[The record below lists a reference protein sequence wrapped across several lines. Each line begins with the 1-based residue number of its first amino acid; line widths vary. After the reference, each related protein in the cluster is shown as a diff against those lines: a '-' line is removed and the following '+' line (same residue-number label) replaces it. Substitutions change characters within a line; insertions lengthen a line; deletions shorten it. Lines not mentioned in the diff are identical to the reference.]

1 MAGSVRIVSLNVS
14 APGERR
20 VPGLLRYLSDQAADV
35 LVLSETRSGAGHR
48 LLCAGLRGLGFTLHD
63 AHPPVGGRGVLVATS
78 VPTLAADDPYADL
91 SGRASRVRLADGTGP
106 VDVVAIYGPSSPPH
120 GIPPDRKALQRK
132 ESWLLSCMAK
142 LEESWP
148 DPEAA
153 GSLLIGDLNVIPPDH
168 QPLYRSTKLFEY
180 EFFYRLTT
188 ELHMTDL
195 TSEAPGAE
203 YAHTWISHQGH
214 GYRFDHALC
223 DRRLAARITE
233 CAFDHE
239 PRLTGIT
246 DHSAIRVVL
255 DRAGSVRA
263 EC

>member
-1 MAGSVRIVSLNVS
+1 MAGSIRIVSLNVS

-20 VPGLLRYLSDQAADV
+20 VPGLLRWLAGQDAAV
-35 LVLSETRSGAGHR
+35 LVLTETRSGAGHR
-48 LLCAGLRGLGFTLHD
+48 LLCAGLRDLGFTLHD
-63 AHPPVGGRGVLVATS
+63 AHPPAGGRGVLVATS
-78 VPTLAADDPYADL
+78 VPTVPADDPYADL
-91 SGRASRVRLADGTGP
+91 CGRAIRVRLADGTGP

-120 GIPPDRKALQRK
+120 GIPPDRKALARK
-132 ESWLLSCMAK
+132 ESWLLACMTT

-148 DPEAA
+148 APEAA

-180 EFFYRLTT
+180 EFFYRLIT
-188 ELHMTDL
+188 ELHLTDL
-195 TSEAPGAE
+195 TSQVASAD
-203 YAHTWISHQGH
+203 YVHTWVSHQGH

-223 DRRLAARITE
+223 DQLLAARVSE

-255 DRAGSVRA
+255 DRAGPVRA
-263 EC
+263 GW

>member
-1 MAGSVRIVSLNVS
+1 M
-14 APGERR
+14 
-20 VPGLLRYLSDQAADV
+20 
-35 LVLSETRSGAGHR
+35 LVLSEIRSGPGHR
-48 LLCAGLRGLGFTLHD
+48 ALCAGLRDQGFALHD
-63 AHPPVGGRGVLVATS
+63 ARPARGERGVLVATT
-78 VPTLAADDPYADL
+78 VPTLDSDDPYADL
-91 SGRASRVRLADGTGP
+91 SGRAIKVRLADPTGP
-106 VDVVAIYGPSSPPH
+106 VDVVALYGPSSPPH

-132 ESWLLSCMAK
+132 ESWLHDCMAQ
-142 LEESWP
+142 LERSWP
-148 DPEAA
+148 AADAA

-195 TSEAPGAE
+195 TSVAAGAE
-203 YAHTWISHQGH
+203 YAHTWVSHQGH

-223 DRRLAARITE
+223 DDRLVGRVTQ
-233 CAFDHE
+233 CVFDHE

-255 DRAGSVRA
+255 D
-263 EC
+263 

>member
-1 MAGSVRIVSLNVS
+1 MTGPIRIVSLNVS

-20 VPGLLRYLSDQAADV
+20 VPALLRWLADQDAAV
-35 LVLSETRSGAGHR
+35 LVLSEIRNGPGHR
-48 LLCAGLRGLGFTLHD
+48 ALCAGLRDLGFDLHD
-63 AHPPVGGRGVLVATS
+63 ARRATGERGVLVATS
-78 VPTLAADDPYADL
+78 VPTLPADDPYADL
-91 SGRASRVRLADGTGP
+91 SGRAVRVRLDVARGP
-106 VDVVAIYGPSSPPH
+106 IDVVAIYGPSSPPQ

-132 ESWLLSCMAK
+132 ESWLSECMAQ
-142 LEESWP
+142 LERSWP
-148 DPEAA
+148 APDAA

-168 QPLYRSTKLFEY
+168 QPLYPSTKLFEY

-195 TSEAPGAE
+195 TSAIPSAD
-203 YAHTWISHQGH
+203 YTYTWVSHQGH

-223 DRRLAARITE
+223 DDLLAGRVVE

-239 PRLTGIT
+239 PRRTGIT

-255 DRAGSVRA
+255 G
-263 EC
+263 

>member
-20 VPGLLRYLSDQAADV
+20 VPGLLRWLGAQDAAV
-35 LVLSETRSGAGHR
+35 LVLSETRSGPGHR
-48 LLCAGLRGLGFTLHD
+48 ALCSGLRDLGFVLHEPRRT
-63 AHPPVGGRGVLVATS
+63 AGERGVLVATA
-78 VPTLAADDPYADL
+78 VPTVQSDDPYADL
-91 SGRASRVRLADGTGP
+91 SGRGVRVRLDVSDGP
-106 VDVVAIYGPSSPPH
+106 VDVVALYGPSSPPH

-132 ESWLLSCMAK
+132 ESWLSECMAQ
-142 LEESWP
+142 LEQSWP
-148 DPEAA
+148 SPDAA

-168 QPLYRSTKLFEY
+168 RPLYRSTKLFEY

-188 ELHMTDL
+188 ELHMVDL
-195 TSEAPGAE
+195 TSGVAGAD
-203 YAHTWISHQGH
+203 YVHTWVSHQGH

-223 DRRLAARITE
+223 DERLARRVTE

-246 DHSAIRVVL
+246 DHSAIRVVI
-255 DRAGSVRA
+255 D
-263 EC
+263 